1 MNPFLT
7 LRRMLC
13 CLALLAALP
22 ARAADVEVELRA
34 RAVAHGAQV
43 MLGDVAYVRGDQLD
57 AVVRLVRL
65 PLGRAPRAGSQ
76 ARLSRDS
83 LQRWARSQL
92 GSLASQATW
101 TGADEV
107 NISAVAQESHQPA
120 PQLAGHRSAPV
131 VARGEWVTLLARQ
144 GGIELEGP
152 AEALEDGHV
161 GQAVRVRS
169 AGSSGSI
176 VARVIAPGR
185 VEVRP

>member
-1 MNPFLT
+1 MKPLLT
-7 LRRMLC
+7 HRCMLC
-13 CLALLAALP
+13 GLALLAALP
-22 ARAADVEVELRA
+22 ASAADVEVELRP
-34 RAVAHGAQV
+34 RAVAQGAQV
-43 MLGDVAYVRGDQLD
+43 MLGDVAYVRGDELD

-76 ARLSRDS
+76 ARLSRDN

-92 GSLASQATW
+92 GSLASQANW

-107 NISAVAQESHQPA
+107 NISSVAQDGHQPA
-120 PQLAGHRSAPV
+120 AQVTGRRSAPV

-152 AEALEDGHV
+152 AEALEDGQV
-161 GQAVRVRS
+161 GQPVRVRS

-176 VARVIAPGR
+176 VARVVAPGR